1 MRTHEV
7 MLTTID
13 NPFNPFDDFD
23 NWLMFDREKDHKC
36 CELLARNA
44 NISDEMSQFEIDE
57 EVERAIDEII
67 KHDPLDIYQ
76 KVTRPASE

>member
-1 MRTHEV
+1 MRKHEV

-76 KVTRPASE
+76 KVTRPVTE